1 MVRTCPCHGHGRG
14 STPRRI
20 VLISKHFVAESK
32 NPNYNIDMNI
42 FVTDPCPIQS
52 ALNLPDKHIVKMPL
66 ETCQMLA
73 IIYSD
78 WYYGIGK
85 LHKKDGTP
93 YRTAHGAFRKHPCTI
108 WAAENQY
115 NLAWLIAHGY
125 ALCAEYHS
133 RYDKVHTCY
142 SAICEAADIYDR
154 TFDEK
159 CGDAYHKVT
168 DFTRAMPDHIKFDTT
183 IDTITAYKQY
193 LNTKPWLAT
202 NYLRIPS
209 RKPSFI
215 ITTMTTTPNKSDLPV
230 YDFSTTPEQRANEQ
244 AAIDQAIKDAEAAM
258 KAPAASRKQDA
269 PAVAKMKAKK
279 LVPAKAKGSKSGRVV
294 GISADENKMLQSLL
308 QTVQNDSN
316 YATISSSEA
325 FSKLQARYNKN

>member
-20 VLISKHFVAESK
+20 VLISTHFVDGIK
-32 NPNYNIDMNI
+32 NFDYNIDMNI

-52 ALNLPDKHIVKMPL
+52 ARNLPDKHIVKMPL

-78 WYYGIGK
+78 WYYGVGK
-85 LHKKDGTP
+85 LYKKDGTP

-108 WAAENQY
+108 WAAEDKY
-115 NLAWLIAHGY
+115 NLAWLIEHGL
-125 ALCAEYHS
+125 ALCFEYTA
-133 RYDKVHTCY
+133 RYNKEHTCQDVIY
-142 SAICEAADIYDR
+142 QAEAIYRDCFGSDTTDAATYVR
-154 TFDEK
+154 
-159 CGDAYHKVT
+159 
-168 DFTRAMPDHIKFDTT
+168 DFTRAMPEYIKHNNT
-183 IDTITAYKQY
+183 INTIEAYKIY

-215 ITTMTTTPNKSDLPV
+215 ITPMTTTPNKSDLPV

-258 KAPAASRKQDA
+258 KAPAAKKQPA
-269 PAVAKMKAKK
+269 PAVKAIAKK
-279 LVPAKAKGSKSGRVV
+279 LVPAKKAAKGSKSGRVV
-294 GISADENKMLQSLL
+294 GISADENIFLKQLL
-308 QTVQNDSN
+308 LDIANNTQYNKDAAYT
-316 YATISSSEA
+316 
-325 FSKLQARYNKN
+325 KLMNRYNKN